1 MAKFAVDIKGATYEV
16 DAPDEKTAWN
26 WANATHAK
34 ENPPLKQVDINGPQG
49 ATGSFLE
56 NLGAGAGKALYDTA
70 RGLGQIGRMA
80 LPEKAANAMGLP
92 TQTDIDEAS
101 RLDKPLMETGGGL
114 IGNIGTNIGI
124 ALAPGAAMSRGSGAV
139 KQIGQMMNT
148 ARPTLG
154 GAAVGA
160 GMGAGMA
167 GIQPV
172 ASNESRATNMAVG
185 GAFGAAPSLIG
196 AGYRAAKSA
205 VEPFY
210 ESGQNQIL
218 ARALRTAAGG
228 QGDDAMRALSEAGTP
243 FVGPAQPGSR
253 DVGRTLVGEF
263 VPGSI
268 PTAGQSSGN
277 AGIAALERAA
287 VATDPAVTQQYA
299 QRMAQQNAARV
310 GQVQELAGSDGAK
323 SAAES
328 AREAM
333 ANQLYKRAYARGVDI
348 SRMPEGMSPF
358 VNAKTGVADIPAAA
372 KSIGAKEPDSLLTTI
387 RKMGGIQSADGT
399 MRDITGEVR
408 IGKGVKGIAP
418 GLFHKGGVGLDD
430 IASQLRD
437 KGYAIADDV
446 DGGVQQLKD
455 MIREEIDGAARHYS
469 VFDEGEIFAKMAAQ
483 KQEQESAQAL
493 FKKGV
498 PRTRAGDKLVAIID
512 RPALKEAMDEAKIK
526 AANEG
531 IKLDTPEGSIRGLD
545 YMKRAIDDKISK
557 AVGDDKRVL
566 TALKNEFVGL
576 IDELSPSYQK
586 ARQTFQQ
593 MSSPVNQME
602 IAEAVAQKS
611 INPLTGQMQPQA
623 YARALSDQTAKTATG
638 FRGAT
643 LENVME
649 PQQMGRLGAVQD
661 DLARSVEAQNAGR
674 GAGSDTVQKLA
685 YANILN
691 QSGMPSF
698 LRNFAPAQIAGNL
711 LGRGADA
718 AYGRANREL
727 SQRLAETLLDPQ
739 ATAELLQNVTPS
751 QRQQIMAQILSQ
763 TATPIAIGGASTL
776 LNFNQ

>member
-49 ATGSFLE
+49 PTGSFLE
-56 NLGAGAGKALYDTA
+56 NLGAGAGKAIYDTG

-287 VATDPAVTQQYA
+287 VATDPSVTQQYA
-299 QRMAQQNAARV
+299 QRLAQQNTARV
-310 GQVQELAGSDGAK
+310 GAVEDLAGRGGELDFAI
-323 SAAES
+323 
-328 AREAM
+328 
-333 ANQLYKRAYARGVDI
+333 ANRAGTADQLYKQAIELGIDPALMTAGRKGEITKLMKRPAIQQAMKEARILAANEGVNMSSPAGSVKGLDYVKRALD
-348 SRMPEGMSPF
+348 
-358 VNAKTGVADIPAAA
+358 DQ
-372 KSIGAKEPDSLLTTI
+372 IGKAQGNEQRVLVELKNRLLTTI
-387 RKMGGIQSADGT
+387 
-399 MRDITGEVR
+399 
-408 IGKGVKGIAP
+408 
-418 GLFHKGGVGLDD
+418 
-430 IASQLRD
+430 
-437 KGYAIADDV
+437 
-446 DGGVQQLKD
+446 
-455 MIREEIDGAARHYS
+455 
-469 VFDEGEIFAKMAAQ
+469 
-483 KQEQESAQAL
+483 
-493 FKKGV
+493 
-498 PRTRAGDKLVAIID
+498 
-512 RPALKEAMDEAKIK
+512 
-526 AANEG
+526 
-531 IKLDTPEGSIRGLD
+531 DT
-545 YMKRAIDDKISK
+545 
-557 AVGDDKRVL
+557 
-566 TALKNEFVGL
+566 
-576 IDELSPSYQK
+576 LSPEYAA

-593 MSSPVNQME
+593 MSRPVNQME

-661 DLARSVEAQNAGR
+661 DLARAVEAQNAGR

-727 SQRLAETLLDPQ
+727 SQRLAQTLLDPE
-739 ATAELLQNVTPS
+739 ATARLLQEVTPS
-751 QRQQIMAQILSQ
+751 QRAELVKQLLSQ
-763 TATPIAIGGASTL
+763 TATPAAIGGASTL